1 MKKRLAQCLIVLLLS
16 LACNKATEIDVPGQ
30 KPLLVVNG
38 QWRQNN
44 MFMLRVTRSRGIT
57 DPFDTG
63 AALFSTYEVKN
74 ALVTIKENNIVVDT
88 LKYDTMNFIYS
99 SIHNRRA
106 KLNAIYTITS
116 SFTGFTPVTATS
128 PLLSLMTIRGTQLK
142 SGTRYNASGDLMD
155 EISFSFADDESQMDY
170 YLIRVRKGDGSY
182 AECINTTDQDFEKLV
197 FNNPFT
203 TETCLDGDKLL
214 LSDKNF
220 NGKTKKIVLSV
231 SSDQM
236 ENMLISGR
244 IRHPY
249 IELLHIT
256 QDFFKY
262 IRSSNNYDIAGINP
276 FAEPANIYSN
286 ITNGYGF
293 FTAYSLATDSL
304 HK

>member
-1 MKKRLAQCLIVLLLS
+1 MKKWLAQCLIILSLS

-30 KPLLVVNG
+30 KPLLVING

-44 MFMLRVTRSRGIT
+44 MFMLRLTRSRGIT

-74 ALVTIKENNIVVDT
+74 ALVTIRENNIVVDT

-99 SIHNRRA
+99 SIHNKRT
-106 KLNAIYTITS
+106 KLNAVYTVNS
-116 SFTGFTPVTATS
+116 SFTGFTSVTVTS
-128 PLLSLMTIRGTQLK
+128 PLLSLMTISGTQLK
-142 SGTRYNASGDLMD
+142 SGVSYNALGDLMD

-170 YLIRVRKGDGSY
+170 YLIRVKKGDGSY
-182 AECINTTDQDFEKLV
+182 AECINTADQDFEKLI

-220 NGKTKKIVLSV
+220 NGKTKKIILSV
-231 SSDQM
+231 STDQM
-236 ENMLISGR
+236 QDMLISGR

-262 IRSSNNYDIAGINP
+262 IKTNNNYDVAGINP

-293 FTAYSLATDSL
+293 FTAYSVATDSL